1 MNALRGEPE
10 ISPTL
15 QRQVTTD
22 RVSLPPFDGH
32 RWCGGQA
39 AWDAAIGPAAASP
52 GHLHERESSSLPAR
66 WRGNQDGLGYNGQDS
81 LYLVVLP
88 FSDRYEF
95 APAGQPTSCQG
106 RIMSLSSCSRMWQW
120 WT

>member
-39 AWDAAIGPAAASP
+39 AWEALIGPAAASP
-52 GHLHERESSSLPAR
+52 GHPHERESSSLPAR

-88 FSDRYEF
+88 FSITLLVIVGEV
-95 APAGQPTSCQG
+95 AQQAGCASPG
-106 RIMSLSSCSRMWQW
+106 GFSL
-120 WT
+120 T